1 MRRARRAVRCV
12 RRARARAERTTRRRG
27 WSEGGVARAER
38 QTRREEEEEE
48 KTNTARERP
57 CSTAAARATR
67 GVRARRARRARVV
80 CRSVRR
86 SLASLEAATT
96 EKTRDKD
103 DDRRQRT
110 GEDHHSGANTP
121 ARLRRREPPVVYARA
136 ARVARASSVA
146 PCAAPSLRSKRRPQK
161 RCETRTTTGDR
172 EQEKITTVARTPLH
186 DCGGESHQRCTRAPR
201 ARPTA
206 RPTRRCWASE
216 RESGARGA
224 TDGTNETTPNP
235 QRRAAHERGGGLS
248 DGAWRSDSQR
258 TGRPTARVAFGVR
271 LPAHPLVGRA
281 LPAGAGTRSERA
293 ARAGRRTGQRNDARG
308 GGVKGIGAEECCFR
322 ALRSPAQGRF

>member
-12 RRARARAERTTRRRG
+12 RRARARGERTTRRRG

-38 QTRREEEEEE
+38 QTRREEEEE

-161 RCETRTTTGDR
+161 RRETRTTTGDR
-172 EQEKITTVARTPLH
+172 EQEKIITVTNLNLNSCGPERACPPRGRASHEPLTSAMRTSWSSSACDIPVGAHCNQLLGRVVRAAACFAPH
-186 DCGGESHQRCTRAPR
+186 AKRILRHEVRRDRDHWGGQGFAISAGAHTRA
-201 ARPTA
+201 AL
-206 RPTRRCWASE
+206 E
-216 RESGARGA
+216 RFGLVHEHKK
-224 TDGTNETTPNP
+224 GTLLTS
-235 QRRAAHERGGGLS
+235 HV
-248 DGAWRSDSQR
+248 RSR
-258 TGRPTARVAFGVR
+258 
-271 LPAHPLVGRA
+271 
-281 LPAGAGTRSERA
+281 
-293 ARAGRRTGQRNDARG
+293 
-308 GGVKGIGAEECCFR
+308 IW
-322 ALRSPAQGRF
+322 